1 MSNNFIDVHTF
12 DGKLK
17 GLFTPSRIY
26 TIDEKK
32 ISFSNLITLLT
43 DVNAIYATQ
52 TMIKDLVNDKGSNF
66 HPDNNLD
73 ASDILIDIL
82 QSVNNPY
89 VLISLNEQ
97 LADCKNL
104 GLCNSGRVTRL
115 LQIWLAFVDSIK

>member
-17 GLFTPSRIY
+17 GFFTPSRIY

-52 TMIKDLVNDKGSNF
+52 TMVYHNMSE
-66 HPDNNLD
+66 NNL
-73 ASDILIDIL
+73 I
-82 QSVNNPY
+82 Y
-89 VLISLNEQ
+89 
-97 LADCKNL
+97 
-104 GLCNSGRVTRL
+104 
-115 LQIWLAFVDSIK
+115 LQIC